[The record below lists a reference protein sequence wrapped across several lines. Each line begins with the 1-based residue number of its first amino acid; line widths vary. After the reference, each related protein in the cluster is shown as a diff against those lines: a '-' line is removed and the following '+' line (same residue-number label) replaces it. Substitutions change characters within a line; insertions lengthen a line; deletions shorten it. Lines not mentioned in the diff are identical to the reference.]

1 MPTTMQGG
9 AGDGSALPDRQV
21 PQLIQAIAGLS
32 VQTGLSWEQAIQ
44 QRPDQAPTIPA
55 ESWRPPG
62 HG

>member
-1 MPTTMQGG
+1 
-9 AGDGSALPDRQV
+9 V